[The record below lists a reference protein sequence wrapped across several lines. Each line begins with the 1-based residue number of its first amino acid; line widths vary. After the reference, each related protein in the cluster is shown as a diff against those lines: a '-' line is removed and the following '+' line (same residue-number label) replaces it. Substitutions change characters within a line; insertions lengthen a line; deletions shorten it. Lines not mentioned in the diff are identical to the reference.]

1 MFVFSDGAGM
11 RRRVMPFAVRR
22 EKMHSK
28 DGLFVVR
35 REKTHGKD
43 ALFAV
48 RRGPKRTVING
59 TFAVRP
65 YKRTS
70 KALFLLF
77 VLVTL
82 PCVFQKTHRKVAI
95 VIYSFCFSLSKIPK
109 NHWNII
115 YMIIFITD
123 IIYIII
129 FITGIIYIT
138 IIVTNITCR

>member
-95 VIYSFCFSLSKIPK
+95 VIYSFCFTFKNTQKSLEYHIYD
-109 NHWNII
+109 NIHHGHHI
-115 YMIIFITD
+115 YNN
-123 IIYIII
+123 IYHRHH
-129 FITGIIYIT
+129 IYH
-138 IIVTNITCR
+138 NNRHKHHM